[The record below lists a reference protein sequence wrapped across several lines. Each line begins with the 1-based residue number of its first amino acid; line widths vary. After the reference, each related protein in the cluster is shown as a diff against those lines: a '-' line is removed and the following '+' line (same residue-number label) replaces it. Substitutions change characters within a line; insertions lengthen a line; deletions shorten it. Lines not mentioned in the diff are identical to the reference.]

1 MRNRIGFC
9 VLHPAACAGAPCR
22 VEYTDGTTQES
33 SFPHYIQPDAPFEN
47 MKSIAHEVQPHLWAK
62 VVFSGDVFEMEDQR
76 NWIDAS
82 FKTFCTPLRLQ
93 YPVKIEHGTK
103 VSQSVALQIEGA
115 STAQVLPCKAVREQP
130 LQFVIGDSVVRTLP
144 PLGLGMASHNQP
156 LTERE
161 LQRLRALHLSH
172 LRVDLPLANSEYSH
186 TLKRASDEAQALGVN
201 LEVALFLTDN
211 AYAELYDLL
220 AQLHELKPPLGSWLV
235 FHTSE
240 KSTSEKW
247 VELARERLQVYDA
260 TVPIGAGTNAY
271 FTELNRGR
279 PPVQVLDF
287 ISYSVNP
294 QVHAFDNASL
304 VETLETLPA
313 TVQSARQFCD
323 NLPICISPITLK
335 PRFNVAATGP
345 ESEPA
350 PGELPAP
357 VDARQMSLSGAAWT
371 LGAIARL
378 AHSEAAQLTFYET
391 TGWRGVM
398 ETERGAASTN
408 FPSLPGTVFPLYHVL
423 VDVGEFA
430 GAQVLAS
437 THSDA
442 LKLEGL
448 VLRKEGQ
455 TCVLLANLSATDQEI
470 KVQNIL
476 GPIEMRVLDETN
488 AESAMREPEAFRAS
502 AGEEIGAVDGRLHLK
517 LKAYAVARILS
528 RNV

>member
-1 MRNRIGFC
+1 M
-9 VLHPAACAGAPCR
+9 ACL
-22 VEYTDGTTQES
+22 
-33 SFPHYIQPDAPFEN
+33 PH
-47 MKSIAHEVQPHLWAK
+47 
-62 VVFSGDVFEMEDQR
+62 QR
-76 NWIDAS
+76 
-82 FKTFCTPLRLQ
+82 
-93 YPVKIEHGTK
+93 
-103 VSQSVALQIEGA
+103 
-115 STAQVLPCKAVREQP
+115 
-130 LQFVIGDSVVRTLP
+130 
-144 PLGLGMASHNQP
+144 
-156 LTERE
+156 
-161 LQRLRALHLSH
+161 
-172 LRVDLPLANSEYSH
+172 
-186 TLKRASDEAQALGVN
+186 
-201 LEVALFLTDN
+201 
-211 AYAELYDLL
+211 
-220 AQLHELKPPLGSWLV
+220 
-235 FHTSE
+235 

-304 VETLETLPA
+304 VENSGNIAA

-423 VDVGEFA
+423 ADVGEFA
-430 GAQVLAS
+430 EPRFL
-437 THSDA
+437 
-442 LKLEGL
+442 
-448 VLRKEGQ
+448 
-455 TCVLLANLSATDQEI
+455 
-470 KVQNIL
+470 
-476 GPIEMRVLDETN
+476 RVLIAT
-488 AESAMREPEAFRAS
+488 P
-502 AGEEIGAVDGRLHLK
+502 
-517 LKAYAVARILS
+517 
-528 RNV
+528 